1 MHLEQEDPD
10 SRSSGYRTGTELS
23 SLLPAKSLS
32 ESDKHRSSFQ
42 RWPVAFAAGLL
53 LLAALL
59 LRSFSNLSPGVKEV
73 FVRAGHRAL
82 GGGVSGAIAGV
93 AQVLTLMWLRT
104 AMNYQ
109 YRHGGS
115 MSVALRTLYAQGGI
129 PRFYQGV
136 GFALLQNP
144 LSRFGDTAANTGVLS
159 IFEATAAGSS
169 VPVSVRTAVASG
181 VAALW
186 RVSITPLD
194 TCKTT
199 LQVEGRGAYAL
210 LLRKAQRD
218 GWLTMCEQPG
228 RGTRLGARRHCN
240 RACGGLYGHVSP
252 VSF

>member
-1 MHLEQEDPD
+1 M
-10 SRSSGYRTGTELS
+10 
-23 SLLPAKSLS
+23 
-32 ESDKHRSSFQ
+32 
-42 RWPVAFAAGLL
+42 AFSACLL
-53 LLAALL
+53 LVAALL
-59 LRSFSNLSPGVKEV
+59 LRSFNHLSPGVRATFIK
-73 FVRAGHRAL
+73 AGHRAL

-93 AQVLTLMWLRT
+93 AQVLAFMWLRT

-115 MSVALRTLYAQGGI
+115 MTDALQTLYAQGGI

-159 IFEATAAGSS
+159 MFEATTGDST
-169 VPVSVRTAVASG
+169 VPISVRTAVASG

-210 LLRKAQRD
+210 LLRRAQRD
-218 GWLTMCEQPG
+218 GWLTMCGQPLPAPRWPLPTVQRAFKG
-228 RGTRLGARRHCN
+228 
-240 RACGGLYGHVSP
+240 ACGRALKAASRDGMHWVSP
-252 VSF
+252 SPARQHTPAPLRTNTDARLT